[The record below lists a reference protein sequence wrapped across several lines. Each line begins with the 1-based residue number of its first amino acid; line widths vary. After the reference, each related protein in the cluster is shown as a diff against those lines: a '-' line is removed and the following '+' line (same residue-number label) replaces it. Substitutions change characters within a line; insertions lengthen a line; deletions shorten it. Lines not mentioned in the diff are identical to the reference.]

1 VLDLIPR
8 IGFMDLKEQLLGRA
22 VERGF
27 HVAVCDLKA
36 GRPVRIRT
44 RRQLL
49 SASGAAHPLTAS
61 TRNGLLARSRFGANC
76 ICDGAEVAESAH
88 VLDSVVMPG
97 ARVEEGA
104 VVVRSVVFDGGIV
117 RRGVAVVDCCVST
130 LGVFTDADLSVAGL
144 PE

>member
-1 VLDLIPR
+1 
-8 IGFMDLKEQLLGRA
+8 
-22 VERGF
+22 
-27 HVAVCDLKA
+27 
-36 GRPVRIRT
+36 
-44 RRQLL
+44 
-49 SASGAAHPLTAS
+49 
-61 TRNGLLARSRFGANC
+61 
-76 ICDGAEVAESAH
+76 